1 VRTDENAGKEEP
13 RRDWEGRG
21 AGRRHLEGQWSCG
34 LEAGQPGGVG
44 AATRGTAGAAAWR
57 PAAWE
62 LLAGSLRRGEAG
74 PRRLEEQLYGDRARG
89 GGGEAGRRWWG
100 GEGAAVRGSALECVV
115 GGGALEGRSARR
127 GWRIGGRVAR
137 RGLWMEG

>member
-74 PRRLEEQLYGDRARG
+74 PRRLEEQASTWRSSFMETGLGAAVGRQG
-89 GGGEAGRRWWG
+89 GVG
-100 GEGAAVRGSALECVV
+100 GEGKGRRYVAARLNVS
-115 GGGALEGRSARR
+115 
-127 GWRIGGRVAR
+127 
-137 RGLWMEG
+137 

>member
-1 VRTDENAGKEEP
+1 MGAS
-13 RRDWEGRG
+13 GRKPSAWRSRPTAPGG
-21 AGRRHLEGQWSCG
+21 AGLHLEK
-34 LEAGQPGGVG
+34 
-44 AATRGTAGAAAWR
+44 
-57 PAAWE
+57 
-62 LLAGSLRRGEAG
+62 
-74 PRRLEEQLYGDRARG
+74 QLYGDRARG

-137 RGLWMEG
+137 RGLWTEG